1 MSNTQDTATT
11 KIYSPNQVAFGALGG
26 PVGLIYFL
34 WANFSI
40 LKKENLTKATIILG
54 LVFII
59 TLIFAAPYVPKEVP
73 ALAFSAMYVI
83 TAYILSRKFHL
94 NKSEI
99 TSSEE
104 YTFHSSFRVF
114 LSQFHVSGGDLMLWS
129 QRLSIGCIQLD
140 FSEASSFICLNPK
153 LAFTKFE

>member
-40 LKKENLTKATIILG
+40 LKKETLTKATIILG

-114 LSQFHVSGGDLMLWS
+114 FITIPCFWGSYVVVAAPLHWLY
-129 QRLSIGCIQLD
+129 SIG
-140 FSEASSFICLNPK
+140 FFGSV
-153 LAFTKFE
+153 